1 MLSLGFPSSSSSSS
15 LSSSSS
21 VHRSAG
27 MEVLLARGKRDMQP
41 LILKLGLGLALTVA
55 GFLFTQLR
63 PRRRCPRRP
72 SSPGGVGGLKDEI
85 FASNSGEEQVK
96 MLKCAAMETG
106 VTTTVVSL
114 IPEDKKSC
122 EDDEGF
128 LLPEFNELVTE
139 EFETQKEDYSGISPV
154 NPTLKSLESEEYIAL
169 KQEIDDL
176 KNLVNAYKERERD
189 LETQLIEYYGLK
201 EQNAVIGELENRLK
215 ISTVEAQL
223 LSLKIESLQDEK
235 KNLREELS
243 DYSIVMNEL
252 KAAEAKINLL
262 EKKLRLDGEVAKEKI
277 AELLRRV
284 TMLQEKELKDGG
296 KDPEIEKRL
305 KDLEDEVADLKR
317 VNSMLAQE
325 NSDLVKRLESSQM
338 VQSSSQD
345 SLVELNE
352 KLKNEIEQLQTDRC
366 ADVEE
371 LVYLKWINACLRYEM
386 RNFQPSPGRTV
397 ARDLSKCLSP
407 KSEEKAK
414 QLILEYGNGH
424 DTNMSLL
431 DFDSDCCSSSQTSTG
446 ECDDASSMDISPTT
460 KTRHPSK
467 SKLFSKLKKLVLG
480 NDSPENKVASA
491 DRSAASCNN
500 SERRGSISICS
511 LEDLFRRDSYDSISS
526 CITAEHSDG
535 SQLTWKESHAD
546 EKHQKHAVRASMD
559 ISNSRRLDFERLKE
573 RCKSDVGTSHFFNR
587 KTFGDYNS
595 IDSYRTDHQ
604 PGDEENEI
612 PEKTKLK
619 KLAKA
624 LKSPYGKS
632 KSSRRTASLSII

>member
-1 MLSLGFPSSSSSSS
+1 
-15 LSSSSS
+15 
-21 VHRSAG
+21 
-27 MEVLLARGKRDMQP
+27 
-41 LILKLGLGLALTVA
+41 
-55 GFLFTQLR
+55 
-63 PRRRCPRRP
+63 
-72 SSPGGVGGLKDEI
+72 
-85 FASNSGEEQVK
+85 

-154 NPTLKSLESEEYIAL
+154 NPTLKSLESEEYVAL

-176 KNLVNAYKERERD
+176 KNLVNNYKERERD

-235 KNLREELS
+235 KKLREELS

-345 SLVELNE
+345 SLV
-352 KLKNEIEQLQTDRC
+352 
-366 ADVEE
+366 V
-371 LVYLKWINACLRYEM
+371 
-386 RNFQPSPGRTV
+386 S
-397 ARDLSKCLSP
+397 
-407 KSEEKAK
+407 
-414 QLILEYGNGH
+414 
-424 DTNMSLL
+424 SL
-431 DFDSDCCSSSQTSTG
+431 
-446 ECDDASSMDISPTT
+446 
-460 KTRHPSK
+460 
-467 SKLFSKLKKLVLG
+467 
-480 NDSPENKVASA
+480 
-491 DRSAASCNN
+491 
-500 SERRGSISICS
+500 
-511 LEDLFRRDSYDSISS
+511 
-526 CITAEHSDG
+526 
-535 SQLTWKESHAD
+535 
-546 EKHQKHAVRASMD
+546 
-559 ISNSRRLDFERLKE
+559 
-573 RCKSDVGTSHFFNR
+573 HF
-587 KTFGDYNS
+587 
-595 IDSYRTDHQ
+595 HC
-604 PGDEENEI
+604 
-612 PEKTKLK
+612 
-619 KLAKA
+619 
-624 LKSPYGKS
+624 
-632 KSSRRTASLSII
+632 